1 VSVGIKDDQSTIEA
15 ALYAADRPLSLDE
28 IRKVLG
34 TSSETYTRKLL
45 DSLKEDYKKRNGSLD
60 LTETAKDTYSLR
72 LREEFMPKLEGIV
85 PKTKLTRGALKTLA
99 IIAYKQPIYQAKLA
113 ELRGG
118 RVYEYVKKLLDLGF
132 IEAKPFGRTKVLR
145 TSKKFSGYFGFE
157 DDMDKIRE
165 RLEQMMK

>member
-1 VSVGIKDDQSTIEA
+1 MIMGIREDKSTIEA

-28 IRKVLG
+28 LRRIIG

-45 DSLKEDYKKRNGSLD
+45 DALEVEYRKRKGSLE
-60 LTETAKDTYSLR
+60 LSETAKNIFSLR
-72 LREEFMPKLEGIV
+72 LQEEYIPRLEGIV

-99 IIAYKQPIYQAKLA
+99 MIAYRQPISQAKLA
-113 ELRGG
+113 QLRGS

-132 IEAKPFGRTKVLR
+132 IEARSLGRTRILR
-145 TSKKFSGYFGFE
+145 TSKKFASYFGFE

-165 RLEQMMK
+165 RLQQMMK

>member
-1 VSVGIKDDQSTIEA
+1 MGIREDKSIIEA

-28 IRKVLG
+28 LRRIIG

-45 DSLKEDYKKRNGSLD
+45 DALGDEYRKRKGSLE
-60 LTETAKDTYSLR
+60 LSETAKGVFSLR
-72 LREEFMPKLEGIV
+72 LQEEYIPKLEGIV

-99 IIAYKQPIYQAKLA
+99 IIAYKQPISQAKLA
-113 ELRGG
+113 GLRGS

-132 IEAKPFGRTKVLR
+132 IEAKSLGRTRILR
-145 TSKKFSGYFGFE
+145 TSKKFAGYFGLE

-165 RLEQMMK
+165 RLQQMIK